1 MNNEYEADLI
11 TLTDEDGTEYEFEI
25 LDSVE
30 LDDKVYYALMPT
42 FESPEDAV
50 EDDGI
55 YYIFEAFEEDG
66 EPQLAE
72 VEDEELLDKL
82 ADIFETRYSEMYEE
96 DGESVEE

>member
-42 FESPEDAV
+42 FESPED
-50 EDDGI
+50 DGT

-82 ADIFETRYSEMYEE
+82 ADIFETRYSEMYE
-96 DGESVEE
+96 DDEEEIEE

>member
-11 TLTDEDGTEYEFEI
+11 TLTDDEGTEYEFEI
-25 LDSVE
+25 LDTVE
-30 LDDKVYYALMPT
+30 LDDKVYYALMPN
-42 FESPEDAV
+42 FESDDV
-50 EDDGI
+50 ENDGT

-82 ADIFETRYSEMYEE
+82 ADIFETRYSEMFEDEE
-96 DGESVEE
+96 EPQE

>member
-25 LDSVE
+25 LDTVE
-30 LDDKVYYALMPT
+30 LDDKVYYALMPN

-50 EDDGI
+50 EDDGT

-72 VEDEELLDKL
+72 VEDEDLLDKL
-82 ADIFETRYSEMYEE
+82 ADIFESRYADMCESEDDSEE
-96 DGESVEE
+96 

>member
-11 TLTDEDGTEYEFEI
+11 TLTDDEGTEYEFEI
-25 LDSVE
+25 LDTVE
-30 LDDKVYYALMPT
+30 LDDKVYYALMPN
-42 FESPEDAV
+42 FES
-50 EDDGI
+50 DDLENDGT

-82 ADIFETRYSEMYEE
+82 ADIFETRYSEMFEDEE
-96 DGESVEE
+96 EPQE